1 MKKTLITGG
10 AGFLGSHLCE
20 RLLARGDNV
29 TCLDNFSTG
38 DFGNIEGLLEQPMFN
53 VITQDVVD
61 SFDIEVDQFTTL
73 PVQPLRYTIRVTP
86 FIH

>member
-53 VITQDVVD
+53 VITQDVVELVRYRSRSD
-61 SFDIEVDQFTTL
+61 LQPCLSSLSDTL
-73 PVQPLRYTIRVTP
+73 SE
-86 FIH
+86 